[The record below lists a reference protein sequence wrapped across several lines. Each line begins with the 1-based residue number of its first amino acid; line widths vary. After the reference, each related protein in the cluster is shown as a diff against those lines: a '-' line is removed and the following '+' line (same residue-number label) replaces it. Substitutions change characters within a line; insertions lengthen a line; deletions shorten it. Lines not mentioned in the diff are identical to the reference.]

1 MLFTRTSIKN
11 NSFISPLFFNSTRN
25 TILNNRSALSGNLAG
40 IVTLLLV
47 CTQFAAAQTLD
58 PWPKPT
64 VALYDCDCSA
74 AATGDSA
81 SQNVINT
88 CSRDLLRDILN
99 DTSTQ
104 HVSLFSYGYAD
115 TTATDFTLSGL
126 SFPLPDTGRVVD
138 ADYVIASTLVRNAG
152 GYSLTVSLLD
162 GHTFTH
168 AIDSMGTFGAVS
180 DANLKAACE
189 TALQKILPLTTRIRN
204 YQELLKT
211 QNPLWCINPQIALTP
226 AQTNLA
232 QKASTDVDITAMD
245 CDGTP
250 LSNRQLTLAATTGTL
265 SAAMVQTGADG
276 KATVTYTAAASNG
289 MAILTATMPNA
300 LTVTH
305 DTINPDGS
313 EAIAVG
319 TVDST
324 IWELDFTFSQ
334 TGTGYIDTIDTLFPT
349 TWSQS
354 TVFYAQ
360 SAQGKLF
367 GPGKLSKDTPRD
379 SAPTVIDWNS
389 TSGKITGTSF
399 MHLFSKSSSS
409 QIESGCPDKHWSM
422 LGSSSN
428 YKTKASAGPNVAS
441 VSYNPNGYYK
451 NFKSFTI
458 GIPYT
463 MVAGYS
469 YKWYLDGAWD
479 TTGFGSSG
487 KQTCRTFSHFDGGQA
502 KIKTDITGDITL
514 TDTTGT
520 LPGFSMQPVY
530 NGASLG
536 SCTIMV
542 NGPANPNL
550 AGCAW
555 CSIFPTMYASQVC
568 FATLKPFSSKK
579 NGVINHAF
587 HPRQFSLG
595 QNFPN
600 PFHHTT
606 VISYQVPVK
615 SFVSLKIFD
624 LLGKEVAKAVSE
636 TKSAGYYTVAFNAA
650 DLKSGAYLYQLQA
663 GAFTATKRLI
673 VH

>member
-1 MLFTRTSIKN
+1 MKTKGTIPRTV
-11 NSFISPLFFNSTRN
+11 
-25 TILNNRSALSGNLAG
+25 LNNRPALTGNFAG

-47 CTQFAAAQTLD
+47 FTRFAAAQTMN
-58 PWPKPT
+58 PWPIPT
-64 VALYDCDCSA
+64 VALYDCDYSA
-74 AATGDSA
+74 ALNGDTA
-81 SQNVINT
+81 SQNIIAS
-88 CSRDLLRDILN
+88 CSRDILRDILI
-99 DTSTQ
+99 DTSSQ
-104 HVSLFSYGYAD
+104 QVSLFSYGYAD

-152 GYSLTVSLLD
+152 GYSLTVYLMD
-162 GHTFTH
+162 GHTFAH
-168 AIDSMGTFGAVS
+168 AIDALATFS
-180 DANLKAACE
+180 TLTDANLKAACL
-189 TALQKILPLTTRIRN
+189 TALQKVLPLATKIQN

-211 QNPLWCINPQIALTP
+211 QNPLWCINPQIVLAP
-226 AQTNLA
+226 AQLNLS
-232 QKASTDVDITAMD
+232 QKASTDVDITAVD
-245 CDGTP
+245 CDGAP
-250 LSNRQLTLAATTGTL
+250 LANRQLTLAATTGSL
-265 SAAMVQTGADG
+265 SAATVQTGADG
-276 KATVTYTAAASNG
+276 KATVTFTAAASNG

-334 TGTGYIDTIDTLFPT
+334 TGTGYLDTITQNNGSPFPT

-354 TVFYAQ
+354 TVFFAQ

-367 GPGKLSKDTPRD
+367 GPGKLSKQSPRD
-379 SAPTVIDWNS
+379 SAPTVIDWSS

-399 MHLFSKSSSS
+399 MHLFSKTSSP
-409 QIESGCPDKHWSM
+409 QIESGCPSKYWSM
-422 LGSSSN
+422 AGISSN
-428 YKTKASAGPNVAS
+428 YKAKASAGPDVS
-441 VSYNPNGYYK
+441 IVSYSPKQNY
-451 NFKSFTI
+451 KSFSI
-458 GIPYT
+458 DIPYNFT
-463 MVAGYS
+463 AGYS

-479 TTGFGSSG
+479 TTGLGSSG
-487 KQTCRTFSHFDGGQA
+487 KQTCNTFSHFDGGQA

-514 TDTTGT
+514 TDTSGT
-520 LPGFSMQPVY
+520 LPGFSILPVY

-550 AGCAW
+550 AGCAY
-555 CSIFPTMYASQVC
+555 CSLFPTMYASQVC

-579 NGVINHAF
+579 NAVINRVF
-587 HPRQFSLG
+587 HPKQFSLG
-595 QNFPN
+595 QNYPN

-606 VISYQVPVK
+606 AISYQVPVK

-624 LLGKEVAKAVSE
+624 LLGKEVATVVNE
-636 TKSAGYYTVAFNAA
+636 IKSAGYYTATLNAA
-650 DLKSGAYLYQLQA
+650 DLQSGTYLYQLRA

-673 VH
+673 IH